1 MCTCECVCVYLT
13 CLCIWTQTYIH
24 IYSNVYMHVNIHVHD
39 QTLYFDTY
47 IHTYICIY
55 VCTYTH
61 IHKYTDALAHQH
73 LTAALANLP
82 CRLDF
87 ERPARQDPRGLVIHK
102 MASVSAVSCSS
113 YATVLLFFLPLQSD
127 VTGSLTNVK
136 FAQRPDCSLR
146 AANVSTQSWV
156 GKEDRRA
163 TSALQR
169 VSSSLRRCRIEG

>member
-1 MCTCECVCVYLT
+1 MPMFSCINTSWPLDATSPAARSHSPAGTSSVDATELANTFKYLKVCVCECVCVNVCVYLT

-87 ERPARQDPRGLVIHK
+87 ERPARQDPRGLVIHEDGK
-102 MASVSAVSCSS
+102 CLCSVLQFLCYSAAV
-113 YATVLLFFLPLQSD
+113 F
-127 VTGSLTNVK
+127 
-136 FAQRPDCSLR
+136 
-146 AANVSTQSWV
+146 
-156 GKEDRRA
+156 
-163 TSALQR
+163 
-169 VSSSLRRCRIEG
+169 SSSSV